1 MREILP
7 TALFQQSMTFEGRV
21 QTRFLPGTIVCYILF
36 VIFYVLLVGTN
47 WGHQLD
53 DDAFLGR
60 GALNRHVVTLDAA
73 LLMRISNATIMT
85 ATGVLLLISVV
96 CRRILVGILAIAG
109 FFTAVIGAEI
119 LKDLVLPWRPLV
131 PDDARLTDLQLNS
144 YPSGH
149 ATIAT
154 AFLLAL
160 LMVSP
165 ARWRS
170 WLTALAGAISSIFTA
185 GVLFAGWHRASD
197 ALGAL
202 TWSGVCMSLAAAAAV
217 RLRGQPAMGK
227 PRPSLSFSLALGIV
241 MLAVLFLT
249 AATAAPKYPHR
260 DLPFFLFSGL
270 IIASAFTLTAWYSR
284 QLHVVDFR
292 SGAGT

>member
-7 TALFQQSMTFEGRV
+7 TALFQQSMTFDGRA
-21 QTRFLPGTIVCYILF
+21 QTRFLWGTIVCYILF
-36 VIFYVLLVGTN
+36 VIFYAVFVGTH

-73 LLMRISNATIMT
+73 LLKWISNATIMT
-85 ATGVLLLISVV
+85 AAGILLLISAV
-96 CRRILVGILAIAG
+96 RRCGLVGVLAIAG
-109 FFTAVIGAEI
+109 FFTAVTGAEI
-119 LKDLVLPWRPLV
+119 LKDLVLPWRALV
-131 PDDARLTDLQLNS
+131 PDDAKLGDGFQANS

-154 AFLLAL
+154 ALVLAL

-170 WLTALAGAISSIFTA
+170 WLAAAAGAISSIFTA

-202 TWSGVCMSLAAAAAV
+202 AWSAVCMNLAAAAAV
-217 RLRGQPAMGK
+217 RLRGRPATGK
-227 PRPSLSFSLALGIV
+227 PRHSLSSSVALGIV

-249 AATAAPKYPHR
+249 AATAAPRYPHR
-260 DLPFFLFSGL
+260 DLPFFLFTGV
-270 IIASAFTLTAWYSR
+270 IIASAFTLTAWFSR
-284 QLHVVDFR
+284 QLQAVDFSR
-292 SGAGT
+292 G

>member
-1 MREILP
+1 MRQILP
-7 TALFQQSMTFEGRV
+7 TALFQQSMTFDGRT

-36 VIFYVLLVGTN
+36 IIFYVALVGTN
-47 WGHQLD
+47 LGHQLD

-60 GALNRHVVTLDAA
+60 GALNRHVVTLDAG
-73 LLMRISNATIMT
+73 LLMWVSKATILF
-85 ATGVLLLISVV
+85 AAGILLLLSVA
-96 CRRILVGILAIAG
+96 RRCVLVGVLAIAG

-119 LKDLVLPWRPLV
+119 LKDVLPWRALV
-131 PDDARLTDLQLNS
+131 RDDAQLADLQLNS

-154 AFLLAL
+154 AFVLAL

-165 ARWRS
+165 ARWQS
-170 WLTALAGAISSIFTA
+170 WLATLAGVISSIFTA

-202 TWSGVCMSLAAAAAV
+202 AWSAVCMNLAAAAAV
-217 RLRGQPAMGK
+217 RLRGRPAMGK
-227 PRPSLSFSLALGIV
+227 MSHAWSGSIILGIV
-241 MLAVLFLT
+241 MLLGFFVI
-249 AATAAPKYPHR
+249 AARAAPQYPHR
-260 DLPFFLFSGL
+260 DLPFFFFTGI

-284 QLHVVDFR
+284 QLRAVDFSR
-292 SGAGT
+292 SRDGI

>member
-7 TALFQQSMTFEGRV
+7 TALFQQLMTFDGRA
-21 QTRFLPGTIVCYILF
+21 QTRFLRGTIVCYILF
-36 VIFYVLLVGTN
+36 IIFYVVLVGTN
-47 WGHQLD
+47 WGHQFD

-73 LLMRISNATIMT
+73 LLMWISDATIIT
-85 ATGVLLLISVV
+85 AAGVLLLISLV
-96 CRRILVGILAIAG
+96 RRCVLVGIHAIAG

-119 LKDLVLPWRPLV
+119 LKDLVLPWRALV
-131 PDDARLTDLQLNS
+131 PDDALLTDLQVNS

-154 AFLLAL
+154 AFVLAL

-170 WLTALAGAISSIFTA
+170 WLAAVAGAVSSIFTA

-202 TWSGVCMSLAAAAAV
+202 AWSAVCMSLAAAAAV
-217 RLRGQPAMGK
+217 RLRGRPAMGK
-227 PRPSLSFSLALGIV
+227 PRHSLSFSVALGIV

-249 AATAAPKYPHR
+249 AAAAAPRYPHR
-260 DLPFFLFSGL
+260 DLPFFLFTGL

-284 QLHVVDFR
+284 QLQAVDFSR
-292 SGAGT
+292 G